1 MFDTRTK
8 RLIWRGSASDSV
20 PDKPEKA
27 MKDLNKSVEKMFERF
42 PPSL

>member
-1 MFDTRTK
+1 M
-8 RLIWRGSASDSV
+8 ASDTV